1 MTERVVNQYVVA
13 AIDGSRFSEGVCDYA
28 AWASL
33 ALDVPL
39 TFVHV
44 VDNHSPAPAEQNLS
58 GNLHFGAREHLL
70 EELST
75 LDEQRAK
82 VNREQGRLML
92 EAAQTRASEKGVSIC
107 DTRQLNGTLVETLV
121 ELEEDVRLL
130 IMGKRGETAHQ
141 ASDHL
146 GANLERVVRE
156 MHRPILM
163 VPPVFKRP
171 EKILIAFDGSKTTR
185 KGVEMLAR
193 SPLFTGIECHVLVVG
208 VDNAEHHLELGWALG
223 ALRNAGHRVEGSIR
237 AGKVDE
243 VLQIYTAE
251 QDIDLLVMGA
261 YGHSRIR
268 HLLIGSTTTAMLR
281 GSQIPVL
288 ILR

>member
-1 MTERVVNQYVVA
+1 MTEHVIA

-33 ALDVPL
+33 ALGAPL

-44 VDNHSPAPAEQNLS
+44 VDNHSAVPGEQNLS
-58 GNLHFGAREHLL
+58 GSLHFGAREHLM
-70 EELST
+70 EELSS

-92 EAAQTRASEKGVSIC
+92 EAAQKRAV
-107 DTRQLNGTLVETLV
+107 DHDVTDPLTRQLNGTLVDTLV
-121 ELEEDVRLL
+121 SIEEDVRLL
-130 IMGKRGETAHQ
+130 VMGKRGETAHR

-146 GANLERVVRE
+146 GANLERVVHE

-163 VPPVFKRP
+163 VPSVFKRP
-171 EKILIAFDGSKTTR
+171 EKIMIAFDGSKTIR

-193 SPLFTGIECHVLVVG
+193 SSLFKGIDCHVLVVG
-208 VDNAEHHLELGWALG
+208 ADTAEHHLELGWALG
-223 ALRNAGHRVEGSIR
+223 TLRNAGHKVVGRISS
-237 AGKVDE
+237 GKVDE
-243 VLQIYTAE
+243 ALQTYAA
-251 QDIDLLVMGA
+251 QHDIDLLVMGA

-268 HLLIGSTTTAMLR
+268 HLLIGSTTTTMLR